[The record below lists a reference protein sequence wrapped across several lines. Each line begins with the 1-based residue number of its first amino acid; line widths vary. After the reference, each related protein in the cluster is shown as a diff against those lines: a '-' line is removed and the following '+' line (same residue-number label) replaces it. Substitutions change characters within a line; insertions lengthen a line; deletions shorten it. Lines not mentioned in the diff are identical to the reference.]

1 MSRIPTYSL
10 LEKHEEIISYRIPDP
25 TEETSSW
32 IKLGLFSW
40 NLEEKLDDVKEEF
53 DDSRHNEDTIK
64 SLVESEEGIGMT
76 IEFNRP
82 SRHYPYPTGYD
93 DYLADKIDIFSKG
106 GLGDRKFRV
115 QNATA
120 SDLREFGKWISLY
133 AFCYWDWVD
142 SKTTY
147 PIGKQG
153 TMEEMKSPVPNSIFP
168 DGTVTYNTDSVHS
181 TPYCMDNI
189 EIYSPADWESPNEI
203 VNDKIKSAIDNL
215 DKIPQY
221 VIDEELS
228 NIRENIFDVK
238 TRTKAKRNRE
248 NLKDALVSIDSI
260 GKEQSRKISNKFNSI
275 SELCGDIH
283 NGGDKLRSIRGIG
296 DLTSSPP

>member
-53 DDSRHNEDTIK
+53 DYSRHNEDTIK

-106 GLGDRKFRV
+106 GLGDRKLEYKMQQHLICVNLGNGYHYMHF
-115 QNATA
+115 
-120 SDLREFGKWISLY
+120 
-133 AFCYWDWVD
+133 
-142 SKTTY
+142 
-147 PIGKQG
+147 
-153 TMEEMKSPVPNSIFP
+153 
-168 DGTVTYNTDSVHS
+168 VT
-181 TPYCMDNI
+181 
-189 EIYSPADWESPNEI
+189 
-203 VNDKIKSAIDNL
+203 
-215 DKIPQY
+215 
-221 VIDEELS
+221 
-228 NIRENIFDVK
+228 
-238 TRTKAKRNRE
+238 
-248 NLKDALVSIDSI
+248 
-260 GKEQSRKISNKFNSI
+260 
-275 SELCGDIH
+275 
-283 NGGDKLRSIRGIG
+283 GIG
-296 DLTSSPP
+296 